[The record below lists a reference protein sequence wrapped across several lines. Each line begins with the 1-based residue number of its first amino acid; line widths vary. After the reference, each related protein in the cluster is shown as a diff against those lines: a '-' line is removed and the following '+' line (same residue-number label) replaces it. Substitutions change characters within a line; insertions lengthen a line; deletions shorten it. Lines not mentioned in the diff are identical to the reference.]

1 MIINNDFLNKLSN
14 EAKKSPRLR
23 INFDLRTS
31 TDDFSQRMLNAL
43 EPGTAIP
50 IHRHNKTSETIICV
64 RGSIRVIFYNENG
77 DIIIS
82 IIIKANSENLAL
94 QIPQG
99 QFHGVE
105 CLEIGTIIFEA
116 KDGAY
121 EELSPFDIL
130 I

>member
-23 INFDLRTS
+23 KNHDLRTS
-31 TDDFSQRMLNAL
+31 SDDFSQRMLNAL
-43 EPGTAIP
+43 EPGTVIP

-82 IIIKANSENLAL
+82 MIIKANSENLAI
-94 QIPQG
+94 QIPLG